1 MIDIVALYLTHL
13 EKERVTQQMYL
24 DAIER
29 EKIGFRSG
37 MRDTT
42 EEVKAHARKLIADL
56 DEMIAT
62 VQNHIAS

>member
-1 MIDIVALYLTHL
+1 MIDTVALYLAHL

-37 MRDTT
+37 MQDTT
-42 EEVKAHARKLIADL
+42 EEVTAHARKLIADL
-56 DEMIAT
+56 DEMIET
-62 VQNHIAS
+62 VRKHMVS